1 MRESLLIVTQS
12 YSRVSSR
19 CGQIAR
25 ENARDGKCHITFK
38 RFHWGE
44 IQRGS
49 MSLARDPGRRVELAE
64 QIKQRAVMVNGDYV
78 AVAYES
84 LFPAGR
90 DISKAL
96 REMRVHGNEHP
107 VFIHAYDP
115 VAKALKQQGISRI
128 IVLGDRSQ
136 MELKGT
142 KRFFSR
148 RHGIQ
153 LARHK
158 RCSHLNANA
167 ELIYEII
174 QELRSLQ
181 RTDYMSREI
190 VERYV
195 KNMLKEEKHRKAG
208 AVIILDADL
217 AKLMKIAG
225 AETIAGLPVFDAWE
239 IFYDELA
246 CAIRGK

>member
-12 YSRVSSR
+12 YSQVSSR
-19 CGQIAR
+19 CEQIAR
-25 ENARDGKCHITFK
+25 ENARGSECYITFK
-38 RFHWGE
+38 WYHWGE

-49 MSLARDPGRRVELAE
+49 MPLARDPGRRVELAE

-96 REMRVHGNEHP
+96 REMRARGNEHP
-107 VFIHAYDP
+107 IFIHAYDP
-115 VAKALKQQGISRI
+115 VAKALKRHGIRI

-136 MELKGT
+136 MEPKDT

-153 LARHK
+153 IARYK

-174 QELRSLQ
+174 QELRSRQ

-190 VERYV
+190 VELYV

-208 AVIILDADL
+208 AVVILDADL
-217 AKLMKIAG
+217 ANLMKVAKV
-225 AETIAGLPVFDAWE
+225 ETIAGLPVFDAWE
-239 IFYDELA
+239 MFYDEIA
-246 CAIRGK
+246 CIVRGK

>member
-12 YSRVSSR
+12 YSQVSSR
-19 CGQIAR
+19 CEQIAR
-25 ENARDGKCHITFK
+25 ENARGSECYITFK
-38 RFHWGE
+38 WYHWGE

-49 MSLARDPGRRVELAE
+49 MPLARNPRRRMELAE
-64 QIKQRAVMVNGDYV
+64 QIKQRAVIVNGDYV
-78 AVAYES
+78 AVAHES

-96 REMRVHGNEHP
+96 RKMRVYGNEHP

-115 VAKALKQQGISRI
+115 VAKALKQRGISRI

-136 MELKGT
+136 MEPKDT

-153 LARHK
+153 LARYK
-158 RCSHLNANA
+158 RCPHLNADA

-181 RTDYMSREI
+181 RTDYMLRKI

-195 KNMLKEEKHRKAG
+195 KDVLKEEKHRKAG
-208 AVIILDADL
+208 AVVILDADL
-217 AKLMKIAG
+217 ANLMKVAKV
-225 AETIAGLPVFDAWE
+225 ETIAGLPVFDAWE
-239 IFYDELA
+239 MFYDEIA
-246 CAIRGK
+246 CIVRGK

>member
-1 MRESLLIVTQS
+1 MKESLLIVAQY
-12 YSRVSSR
+12 YSQVSSR

-25 ENARDGKCHITFK
+25 ENARDSKCYITFK
-38 RFHWGE
+38 QYHWGE

-49 MSLARDPGRRVELAE
+49 VPLANDPERRVELAE
-64 QIKQRAVMVNGDYV
+64 QIRQRAVMTKSDYV
-78 AVAYES
+78 AIAYES

-96 REMRVHGNEHP
+96 QEMRARGNEHP
-107 VFIHAYDP
+107 IFIHAYDP
-115 VAKALKQQGISRI
+115 VAKALKRQGISRI

-136 MELKGT
+136 MELKDA

-153 LARHK
+153 LARYK

-174 QELRSLQ
+174 LELRELQ

-195 KNMLKEEKHRKAG
+195 KNVLKEEKHRKAG
-208 AVIILDADL
+208 AVVILDADL

-225 AETIAGLPVFDAWE
+225 VETIAGLPVFDAWE
-239 IFYDELA
+239 MFYDELA
-246 CAIRGK
+246 SVIRGK